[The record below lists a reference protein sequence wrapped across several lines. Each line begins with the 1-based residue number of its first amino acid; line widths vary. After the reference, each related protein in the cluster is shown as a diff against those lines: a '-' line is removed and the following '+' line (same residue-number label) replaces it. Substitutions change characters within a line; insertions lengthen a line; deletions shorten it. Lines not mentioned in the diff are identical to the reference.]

1 MLISKIQVISKIHEL
16 TANNSL
22 VWKDEKMKSVRYT
35 AGGPNRGELALMS
48 CESGKPL
55 ARRILKQLNKI
66 IKRTNPKSSGLTLV
80 ETEEVTFANGEIK
93 TLIKDNIRGAD
104 IYIVQSVD
112 DPNSNKSIND
122 NILSLLTAIN
132 AVYQSDADSITIIL
146 PQYPYSRQE
155 QKKTREGI
163 TAKQIAS
170 FLEIS
175 GADRVITLDIHAEA
189 IQGFFNTAKLED
201 LHASNTLI
209 QYFKKHFTVNNL
221 VVVAAD
227 VGGAEKARYYSNRLQ
242 TDMAIVDK
250 ARDYSKSSVVES
262 MRLVGNVSGK
272 DVLIPDDMIS
282 TGGTIVNAARLLKLH
297 NAKKIYIACSLPFF
311 NYPALEVL
319 QDAFENGDITCVMGT
334 DAVFWGDQF
343 IKKTPWYHEVSIAP
357 LFANVIYNINTKRSV
372 SELLR

>member
-1 MLISKIQVISKIHEL
+1 
-16 TANNSL
+16 
-22 VWKDEKMKSVRYT
+22 MKSVRYT
-35 AGGPNRGELALMS
+35 IEGHNRGELAIMS
-48 CESGKPL
+48 CESGRPFAK
-55 ARRILKQLNKI
+55 RILKHLNKI
-66 IKRTNPKSSGLTLV
+66 IKRNNPKFSGMTLV
-80 ETEEVTFANGEIK
+80 NTEEIIFANGEIK
-93 TLIKDNIRGAD
+93 TVIKDNIRGAD
-104 IYIVQSVD
+104 LYIVQSVD
-112 DPNSNKSIND
+112 DPQSDKSIND
-122 NILSLLTAIN
+122 NLFSLLTAIN
-132 AVYQSDADSITIIL
+132 AAYQSDADSITVIL
-146 PQYPYSRQE
+146 PQDPYSRQE
-155 QKKTREGI
+155 RKKTREGI

-175 GADRVITLDIHAEA
+175 GAGRVITLDIHAEA
-189 IQGFFNTAKLED
+189 IQGFFNRAKLED

-209 QYFKKHFTVNNL
+209 RYFQKSFSSKNL
-221 VVVAAD
+221 IVAAAD

-311 NYPALEVL
+311 NHPAIEVL
-319 QDAFENGDITCVMGT
+319 GEAYENGDIACVMGT
-334 DAVFWGDQF
+334 DAVCWGDQF
-343 IKKTPWYHEVSIAP
+343 KKDTPWYHEVSIAP
-357 LFANVIYNINTKRSV
+357 LFAQVIYNINTKRSV